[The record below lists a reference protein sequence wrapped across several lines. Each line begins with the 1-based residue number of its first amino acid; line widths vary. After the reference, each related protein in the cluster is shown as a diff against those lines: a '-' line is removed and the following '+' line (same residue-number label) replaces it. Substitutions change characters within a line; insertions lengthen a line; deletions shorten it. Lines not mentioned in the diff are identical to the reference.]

1 MANEISSI
9 ATIRALSP
17 ALNSRQVAKPELAN
31 LPEARGQEL
40 PTTGKDLP
48 PRLEESV
55 EIRDAVTRIN
65 KIVQNIQR
73 DISFNMD
80 EDSGRTIIRVI
91 DSGSGELIRQIP
103 SEEVLAI
110 ATLLRDVQENS
121 VVWGELEHGLLFSDS
136 T

>member
-9 ATIRALSP
+9 ASIRALSY
-17 ALNSRQVAKPELAN
+17 ALSSRQAAKPESAKLPEVGGEVLPSRGKN
-31 LPEARGQEL
+31 LPPQIDA
-40 PTTGKDLP
+40 
-48 PRLEESV
+48 SV
-55 EIRDAVTRIN
+55 EIRDAVSRIN
-65 KIVQNIQR
+65 KIVQNVQR

-110 ATLLRDVQENS
+110 ATLLRDVQES
-121 VVWGELEHGLLFSDS
+121 YVSLGELDHGLLFSDS